1 MVKGFKQKP
10 GVHYTEV
17 FALITRLERV
27 SLVVILARSNGWSLS
42 HMNAKSAFLNG
53 TLDELVYVTQTPGFE
68 IKGKE
73 SMVYKLNK
81 ALYGLKQAPR
91 VWNKRINS
99 FLIQNEFS
107 KCSVEYGMY
116 VRSKAILFY

>member
-1 MVKGFKQKP
+1 MVRDFKQKP
-10 GVHYTEV
+10 GVDYTEV
-17 FALITRLERV
+17 FAPVAGLETIW
-27 SLVVILARSNGWSLS
+27 LVVALASRNGWSIS
-42 HMNAKSAFLNG
+42 HMDVKSIFLNG
-53 TLDELVYVTQTPGFE
+53 TLDELVYVTQSSG

-73 SMVYKLNK
+73 SMMYKLNK

-91 VWNKRINS
+91 AWNKRINS

>member
-91 VWNKRINS
+91 ACKRRID
-99 FLIQNEFS
+99 
-107 KCSVEYGMY
+107 
-116 VRSKAILFY
+116 LFFFYPK